1 VDATRDLLANL
12 LASAIS
18 VEYGEGVCA
27 GGRDRYRTCDLCRV
41 NESRRSH
48 PASRRLQPHYQTL
61 GQRRGIAVA
70 RDASRGLMRP
80 GC

>member
-41 NESRRSH
+41 NS
-48 PASRRLQPHYQTL
+48 ATACLATI
-61 GQRRGIAVA
+61 RGHEGEWRIMGNMEVDAAVKA
-70 RDASRGLMRP
+70 GSDS
-80 GC
+80 